1 MSQAQYITNCLAQHN
16 RPEAIR
22 NAWKTVN
29 ALEDRIIDFCKQ
41 FGARPTIIV
50 CDEPTMKKLEYDF
63 KTAMGHFQ
71 RGLISRDEP
80 SSFLG
85 LEVYMLERITGAKL
99 LRKKAPLL
107 MHSWPRK
114 ELAASTD
121 FLDDY
126 LQLNWISHCKRP

>member
-1 MSQAQYITNCLAQHN
+1 MSQAQHITNCLAQHN

-22 NAWKTVN
+22 NAWKTVK
-29 ALEDRIIDFCKQ
+29 ALEDRINDFYKQ

-50 CDEPTMKKLEYDF
+50 CDERTMKKLEYDF
-63 KTAMGHFQ
+63 KTAIDH
-71 RGLISRDEP
+71 LERDVIGRDKP
-80 SSFLG
+80 PSFLG
-85 LEVYMLERITGAKL
+85 LDVYTDERITGAKL

-107 MHSWPRK
+107 MPFHHK

-126 LQLNWISHCKRP
+126 LQLNWISHCKQP